1 MNRYS
6 KGKIYKVVDVGYT
19 KMYIGSTIESL
30 SKRMERHR
38 SKYKDYLNGT
48 GDNTRVYWLF
58 DEFGVEN
65 CKIELIENYPC
76 NSREEL
82 EAQEGKHQ
90 QKNNCINKVI
100 AGRTRQERYRDE
112 NDYICFQ
119 QKIYRQLHPEKRQEE
134 GKRRWEKVKHILL
147 EKHLCSCGKLYSG
160 T

>member
-6 KGKIYKVVDVGYT
+6 KGKIYKVVDVSYT
-19 KMYIGSTIESL
+19 KMYIGSTIESS

-76 NSREEL
+76 NSREER

-100 AGRTRQERYRDE
+100 AGRTRKQHRRDE
-112 NDYICFQ
+112 IDYVYFRE
-119 QKIYRQLHPEKRQEE
+119 KIYRELHPEK
-134 GKRRWEKVKHILL
+134 VKEWAKKTL
-147 EKHLCSCGKLYSG
+147 
-160 T
+160 